1 MNPAVAC
8 SVAHEIID
16 LQTRLT
22 RVELPRD
29 RLIKDMVQA
38 IQADLHWNSVERS
51 AGLMARAV
59 KIRDEAGLALPEIRK
74 IQTRKSR
81 LKSSK
86 IMKEMRVILI

>member
-1 MNPAVAC
+1 MNPAVER

-16 LQTRLT
+16 LRARLT

-29 RLIKDMVQA
+29 RLIKDMVKA

-59 KIRDEAGLALPEIRK
+59 KITDEAGLALPEIRK

-81 LKSSK
+81 LKS
-86 IMKEMRVILI
+86 